1 MTTFAILITK
11 LAGAMLQ
18 LIHRGGSLPGQIG
31 LKLCPDILKKLRI
44 DCPLILVTGTNGKTS
59 TSNMIAAMLEQE
71 GRTVVNNRKG
81 DNLKEGITT
90 ALLMHTTLGKRV
102 QGDAIVLEV
111 DELNIPFIMRNLKAD
126 ALVVTNFFRD
136 QLDRAREMEQLIVK
150 IEQAISDFE
159 GTLVL
164 NGNDPNVVRLQDAAP
179 KASMLSF
186 GMDRCSSS
194 SETTGEASEGKFC
207 PRCGSRLEY
216 AFYQYSHIGV
226 FHCSGCDYRTPVLDA
241 TGVVESIPKRIFRYE
256 GKAFSAPQGGLYTMY
271 NCMAVLAVAKL
282 LAVDTSYAAA
292 AFTSSKVPD
301 GRNEAFTYKEQTC
314 VLNLVKNPT
323 GANEVMK
330 VIEEDEN
337 EKSILII
344 LNDNAQ
350 DGTDVSWIYDTFF
363 EKLMQQTTKRMI
375 VSGSRCYDMAL
386 RLKYGGYTGELEVQ
400 EQMKEAVT
408 ALLKS
413 KETMYVIATYTA
425 LQPVRN
431 LLLAQGVQEQKGGA

>member
-11 LAGAMLQ
+11 LAGALLH

-31 LKLCPDILKKLRI
+31 LKLCPDIVKRLRI

-71 GRTVVNNRKG
+71 GRRVGNNRKG

-90 ALLMHTTLGKRV
+90 ALLLNTTLGKRV
-102 QGDAIVLEV
+102 QADAIVLEV
-111 DELNIPFIMRNLKAD
+111 DELNIPFIMKNLKAD

-150 IEQAISDFE
+150 IEQAISNFE
-159 GTLVL
+159 GTLIL
-164 NGNDPNVVRLQDAAP
+164 NGNDPNVVRLKDAAH

-186 GMDRCSSS
+186 GIERCSSS
-194 SETTGEASEGKFC
+194 SETTKEASEGKFC
-207 PRCGSRLEY
+207 PRCGSRLDY
-216 AFYQYSHIGV
+216 DFYQYSHIGV
-226 FHCSGCDYRTPVLDA
+226 FHCSGCDFQTPKLDA
-241 TGVVESIPKRIFRYE
+241 AGCVISIPERTFVYD
-256 GKAFSAPQGGLYTMY
+256 GKEFNAPQGGLYTMY

-282 LAVDTSYAAA
+282 LSVDTAYAAA
-292 AFTSSKVPD
+292 AFSHIKVPN
-301 GRNEAFTYKEQTC
+301 GRNETFTYKGSSC
-314 VLNLVKNPT
+314 ILNLVKNPT

-330 VIEEDEN
+330 VIEEDED

-363 EKLMQQTTKRMI
+363 EKLMKDTTKRII

-386 RLKYGGYTGELEVQ
+386 RLKYGGYTQHMEVQ
-400 EQMKEAVT
+400 EQMKEAAA
-408 ALLKS
+408 ALMEA
-413 KETMYVIATYTA
+413 KETKYVIATYTA
-425 LQPVRN
+425 LQPIRN
-431 LLLAQGVQEQKGGA
+431 ILLSLGVQESKEGV

>member
-1 MTTFAILITK
+1 M
-11 LAGAMLQ
+11 
-18 LIHRGGSLPGQIG
+18 
-31 LKLCPDILKKLRI
+31 
-44 DCPLILVTGTNGKTS
+44 
-59 TSNMIAAMLEQE
+59 
-71 GRTVVNNRKG
+71 
-81 DNLKEGITT
+81 
-90 ALLMHTTLGKRV
+90 
-102 QGDAIVLEV
+102 EV

-186 GMDRCSSS
+186 GMERCTSS